1 MLTASQVVLLF
12 SASTAAAMGLLLVIL
27 SRRYSV
33 HVNGLREWG
42 TGLLIVGGTVI
53 IAFLVRGIIG
63 NTASMVLG
71 NIVVVFG
78 MMVINLGARRFFED
92 KSPHS
97 LTTIGLFLAAFI
109 LAAIWSVAIQPSATL
124 RITVFM
130 LGGSIVLAD
139 MLVVLYRNRNY
150 GTGTVILGIALI
162 CLLSVRT
169 VKLIATLLGIPVA
182 ESMFDAPSSQV
193 ILLLLPSVLVPVSTL
208 AFILMALEHLIHKLN
223 QTIRHDDLTGA
234 LNKTSLYVEIE
245 REIVRSIRYTR
256 PTSVLMVDLDNFKA
270 INDNK
275 GHLQGDQILKDVVK
289 QIRLSVRETDM
300 VARFGGDEFA
310 VLLTETDID
319 QARLIAQRV
328 LGEVQT
334 ILPPYCGL
342 SIGISSLRS
351 LGETA
356 DSLLHRADQA
366 LYKAKTSGKNQMA
379 LA

>member
-1 MLTASQVVLLF
+1 MLTTSQVVLLF
-12 SASTAAAMGLLLVIL
+12 SGSTAAAMGLLLVIL
-27 SRRYSV
+27 SRRYSA
-33 HVNGLREWG
+33 HINGLREWG
-42 TGLLIVGGTVI
+42 TGLLVVAGTVMT
-53 IAFLVRGIIG
+53 AFFLRGIIG
-63 NTASMVLG
+63 QMASVVMG

-78 MMVINLGARRFFED
+78 IMIINQGARRFFED
-92 KSPHS
+92 KSPHNWA
-97 LTTIGLFLAAFI
+97 TIGVFLAVFI
-109 LAAIWSVAIQPSATL
+109 SAALWSAVIQPSATL
-124 RITVFM
+124 RTVVFM
-130 LGGSIVLAD
+130 VGGSIVLID
-139 MLVVLYRNRNY
+139 LLLVVFRHRKY
-150 GTGTVILGIALI
+150 GTGAVVLGIALI

-169 VKLIATLLGIPVA
+169 VKLVAALIGMPVS
-182 ESMFDAPSSQV
+182 ESIFDATPSEIV
-193 ILLLLPSVLVPVSTL
+193 LTILPSVLVPVATL

-234 LNKTSLYVEIE
+234 LNKTSLYTEIE

-256 PTSVLMVDLDNFKA
+256 PTSVLMIDLDNFKA
-270 INDNK
+270 VNDNM
-275 GHLQGDQILKDVVK
+275 GHLKGDQTLKDVVR
-289 QIRLSVRETDM
+289 QICKSVRETDM

-319 QARLIAQRV
+319 QARLIAQRI

-351 LGETA
+351 HGETA

-366 LYKAKTSGKNQMA
+366 LYKAKSSGKNQMA